1 MAFAVRRLEA
11 WAALPGLLSAGV
23 RLVLAWPDQAQPGS
37 PVALLHDQ
45 LGVTSGRRGACAAQL
60 REGAADYRRV
70 PVSRFTFR
78 LEQVRALREQ
88 AERQAKEALAR
99 QLAVVARHESTLA
112 DVRHAAVAA
121 RVEAAP
127 TPGQPVMPHD
137 LRARQAYV
145 ERLERDRRAA
155 ELRLAQEEREA
166 EARRAVLDAVAR
178 DREALERAR
187 ARAVEAH
194 RVTEARAADEELGEV
209 ALATFR
215 RATAAGGA
223 S

>member
-1 MAFAVRRLEA
+1 M
-11 WAALPGLLSAGV
+11 
-23 RLVLAWPDQAQPGS
+23 
-37 PVALLHDQ
+37 
-45 LGVTSGRRGACAAQL
+45 
-60 REGAADYRRV
+60 
-70 PVSRFTFR
+70 SRFTFR

-145 ERLERDRRAA
+145 ERLERDRLAA
-155 ELRLAQEEREA
+155 EQRLAEEEREA
-166 EARRAVLDAVAR
+166 EARRVALDEVAR
-178 DREALERAR
+178 DREALDRAR
-187 ARAVEAH
+187 VRAVEAH
-194 RVTEARAADEELGEV
+194 RVTEARTADGEMGEV

-215 RATAAGGA
+215 RGNAAGGA

>member
-1 MAFAVRRLEA
+1 M
-11 WAALPGLLSAGV
+11 
-23 RLVLAWPDQAQPGS
+23 
-37 PVALLHDQ
+37 
-45 LGVTSGRRGACAAQL
+45 
-60 REGAADYRRV
+60 
-70 PVSRFTFR
+70 SRFSFR

-112 DVRHAAVAA
+112 HVRHAAATARVAA
-121 RVEAAP
+121 AP
-127 TPGQPVMPHD
+127 ALGQPVLPHD

-145 ERLERDRRAA
+145 ERLERDRLAA

-166 EARRAVLDAVAR
+166 EARRVALDEIAR
-178 DREALERAR
+178 DREALDRAR
-187 ARAVEAH
+187 VRAVEAH
-194 RVTEARAADEELGEV
+194 RVTEARTADDEMGEV

-215 RATAAGGA
+215 RANAAGGA